1 MENGDL
7 LGDDGLQTPITVS
20 LFTDRVA
27 WADDPLPEY
36 LPGQFSDRRGWWG
49 DLARP
54 DGRDRPIGSRLWL
67 LFREKEL
74 AEVVARA
81 EDYVKECLSWLPPL
95 GGAFT
100 AQAFDERPGRLR
112 LEVEASLPGQT
123 ERTLRWNALLDYT
136 EARVVELLGTRY

>member
-20 LFTDRVA
+20 PFTDRVA

-54 DGRDRPIGSRLWL
+54 DGRDRPIG
-67 LFREKEL
+67 
-74 AEVVARA
+74 
-81 EDYVKECLSWLPPL
+81 
-95 GGAFT
+95 
-100 AQAFDERPGRLR
+100 GRLYTTSSPRDVEGPR
-112 LEVEASLPGQT
+112 LPTSA
-123 ERTLRWNALLDYT
+123 
-136 EARVVELLGTRY
+136 